1 MSILNLFKIGIGPSS
16 SHTVGPMIIAKN
28 FCTLV
33 KELDYFQNTTR
44 IKIELYGSLGS
55 TGIGHQSDIAIILGL
70 LGNLPKTVNTDN
82 IEETIENIKKT
93 SSIKLLNEKTI
104 DFSIKNDLILHQKKY
119 LPYHPNG
126 IKLAIYNED
135 SELFSKTYYSIG
147 GGEVISEDEINL
159 KKKKES

>member
-82 IEETIENIKKT
+82 IEETIENIKK
-93 SSIKLLNEKTI
+93 NFFNKTI
-104 DFSIKNDLILHQKKY
+104 K
-119 LPYHPNG
+119 
-126 IKLAIYNED
+126 
-135 SELFSKTYYSIG
+135 
-147 GGEVISEDEINL
+147 
-159 KKKKES
+159 